1 MKIEDIVK
9 PFFCTNYSRPLFT
22 GIMFDGKYGYAT
34 NHGIQDK
41 KEEVFFNC
49 IGRYVKGNGCDWSLG
64 GLLQINKVSVLKDAQ
79 VFPVFE
85 MADVNNEI
93 NVRQIS
99 SH

>member
-41 KEEVFFNC
+41 KE
-49 IGRYVKGNGCDWSLG
+49 
-64 GLLQINKVSVLKDAQ
+64 
-79 VFPVFE
+79 
-85 MADVNNEI
+85 
-93 NVRQIS
+93 
-99 SH
+99 